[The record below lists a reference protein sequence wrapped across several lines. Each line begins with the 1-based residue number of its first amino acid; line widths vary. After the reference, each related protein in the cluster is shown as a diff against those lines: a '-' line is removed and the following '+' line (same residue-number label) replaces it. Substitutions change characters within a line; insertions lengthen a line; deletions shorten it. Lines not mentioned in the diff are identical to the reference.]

1 MYIYQQVNFNTFYDA
16 FQASRPDNFSYEGLQ
31 VLFNILEEQAR
42 DFGEPIEMDV
52 VALCC
57 EWSEASLDQVND
69 DYSLVDAE
77 DYEYEDDRWLQ
88 YAIFEALSERT
99 TAYHVDSDT
108 VVYQQF

>member
-1 MYIYQQVNFNTFYDA
+1 MPSKPVDLTTSAMRAYRCCSIF
-16 FQASRPDNFSYEGLQ
+16 
-31 VLFNILEEQAR
+31 LEEQAR

-99 TAYHVDSDT
+99 TAYHVDSNT

>member
-16 FQASRPDNFSYEGLQ
+16 FQSSRPDNFSYEGLR
-31 VLFNILEEQAR
+31 VLFDILEEQAG
-42 DFGEPIEMDV
+42 DMGSPVELDV
-52 VALCC
+52 IALCC
-57 EWSEASLDQVND
+57 EWSEASLDGVNE

-77 DYEYEDDRWLQ
+77 DYQDDNEG
-88 YAIFEALSERT
+88 YHKAIFEALRERT